1 MAAAEEVVIGLGNR
15 LRGDD
20 AAGLEVARL
29 VKRRAPD
36 LRVVEHEREPS
47 DLIDLLGGA
56 RLAIVID
63 ALEGAEPGG
72 IRRFELGRGQVP
84 ERRSPGA
91 STHAL
96 GLGEV
101 IELARALNR
110 LPERLVVFGLEAG
123 RFDTGASLSPRLR
136 PAVEEAADLVLAEL
150 GRDGG

>member
-1 MAAAEEVVIGLGNR
+1 MAAADQVVIGLGNR

-29 VKRRAPD
+29 VKRRAPN

-47 DLIDLLGGA
+47 DLIDLWEGA

-63 ALEGAEPGG
+63 ALESEEPGG
-72 IRRFELGRGQVP
+72 IRRFELTGSQVP
-84 ERRSPGA
+84 VRRSPGA

-101 IELARALNR
+101 IELARVLGR
-110 LPERLVVFGLEAG
+110 LPKRLVVFGLEAG
-123 RFDTGASLSPRLR
+123 RFATGARLSPRLR
-136 PAVEEAADLVLAEL
+136 PTVDEAVDLVLAEL
-150 GRDGG
+150 ERGSD